1 VSTILIAEQDLFL
14 RQQLSDFFRQHGY
27 DVAEAGGGTEATR
40 QLEHHLFEVI
50 LTDLRLPESG
60 GIQLF
65 QGWQASDPFTP
76 IVILINPDEVS
87 GAVEALQLGAHD
99 YLVKHQ
105 PICLDE
111 VRLRVERALEY
122 RWMLQALS
130 YLKGVQPQ
138 MHDCERIIRHSVH
151 LQRLLSRLQRDI
163 ATSAHVLITGEPGT
177 GKGVLAAA
185 IHANSPRRDRTL
197 VVVNCAELPERALES
212 TLFGHEP
219 AAFLGLQAGRL
230 GSLDEAN
237 QGTLFLHQIGEMS
250 LRLQVKLLRALQ
262 DHTFE
267 RLGSS
272 RTVSA
277 DVRVVATTSG
287 SLPEAVRAKRFRADL
302 YARLATITVEMPAL
316 REYPED
322 ILSLARVF
330 LSRYRRLFER
340 RVKRFDETVERA
352 LVEYRW
358 PGNLREL
365 ESTIAHAVSQ
375 EEDEVL
381 RLGSLGLG
389 ERRSNAG
396 EAVDRVVRLPPNGV
410 SLKAIERDALLQA
423 LQRTHWV
430 QKNAAAYLDISP
442 RVMHYKLKSHGI
454 TPPGRSPRR

>member
-14 RQQLSDFFRQHGY
+14 RQQLSAFFRQHGY
-27 DVAEAGGGTEATR
+27 DVAEAGGGTEVTR
-40 QLEHHLFEVI
+40 HLEHHLFEVI
-50 LTDLRLPESG
+50 LTDLRLPG
-60 GIQLF
+60 GDGVPLF

-76 IVILINPDEVS
+76 IVVLTDPDEVS

-105 PICLDE
+105 PMRLEE

-138 MHDCERIIRHSVH
+138 MRDCERIIRHSGH
-151 LQRLLSRLQRDI
+151 LQRLLGRLQRDI
-163 ATSAHVLITGEPGT
+163 DTAAHVLITGEPGT
-177 GKGVLAAA
+177 GKGMLAAA

-197 VVVNCAELPERALES
+197 VVVNCAALPERALES
-212 TLFGHEP
+212 RLFGHEP
-219 AAFLGLQAGRL
+219 SAFFGAQAGGI
-230 GSLDEAN
+230 GSLEEAN
-237 QGTLFLHQIGEMS
+237 RGTLFLHQIGEMS
-250 LRLQVKLLRALQ
+250 PRLQVKLLRVLQ

-272 RTVSA
+272 RTVCA

-302 YARLATITVEMPAL
+302 YARLAAVTVEMPAL

-322 ILSLARVF
+322 ILSLARAF

-340 RVKRFDETVERA
+340 RVKRFDETAERA

-381 RLGSLGLG
+381 RRGSLGLG
-389 ERRSNAG
+389 ERRSAAD
-396 EAVDRVVRLPPNGV
+396 EAADMVVRLPPNGV